1 MNAKASHVL
10 AAFGPMAYA
19 SYQATRDL
27 SEVVK
32 QFSFKNVK
40 ANKIAAVTQP
50 KAVKGKKVGYSEFHH
65 VMK

>member
-32 QFSFKNVK
+32 QFSFKKSPNGK
-40 ANKIAAVTQP
+40 CAVETNQT
-50 KAVKGKKVGYSEFHH
+50 KVVKGKKV
-65 VMK
+65 

>member
-27 SEVVK
+27 AEVVK
-32 QFSFKNVK
+32 QFSFKKSPNAK
-40 ANKIAAVTQP
+40 GADTKQAKTAA
-50 KAVKGKKVGYSEFHH
+50 GKKV
-65 VMK
+65 